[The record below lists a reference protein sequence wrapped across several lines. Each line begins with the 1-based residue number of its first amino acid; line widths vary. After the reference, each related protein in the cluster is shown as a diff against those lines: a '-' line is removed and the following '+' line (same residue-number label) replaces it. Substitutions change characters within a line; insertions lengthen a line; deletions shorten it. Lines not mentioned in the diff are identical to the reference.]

1 MDSSGTDSRSK
12 VTWDK
17 MTVGDDEDEIAIE
30 NVEGEITDV
39 RDQAK
44 QNGEVDVVEAFRR
57 HVESERKHLIS
68 LLKQAQTEEYVMYK

>member
-1 MDSSGTDSRSK
+1 MDSSGTGFRSNIK
-12 VTWDK
+12 RDK
-17 MTVGDDEDEIAIE
+17 MTTGDDEDEIAIE
-30 NVEGEITDV
+30 NVEGEITQV

-57 HVESERKHLIS
+57 HVESERKYLIS